1 MSIRSVLLPLFVQV
15 ALTFG
20 LLVWG
25 GVMRVSV
32 LRRGEVRVKDIALR
46 EPNWPPR
53 LLQVQNAF
61 LNQTEVPVLFY
72 ILTILAWL
80 TRLADLVFVVMAWLF
95 VLLRLA
101 HAYVHVTDNTVARRG
116 LLFITGTT
124 VLMIMWVIFA
134 ARVLIGS

>member
-32 LRRGEVRVKDIALR
+32 MRRGEVRARDIALR

-61 LNQTEVPVLFY
+61 LNQIEVPVLFY
-72 ILTILAWL
+72 ILTILAWM
-80 TRLADLVFVVMAWLF
+80 TRLADLMFVVMAWLF
-95 VLLRLA
+95 VVLRLA
-101 HAYVHVTDNTVARRG
+101 HAYVHVTDNIVLRRG
-116 LLFITGTT
+116 LLFMIGTT

-134 ARVLIGS
+134 VRVLIGA